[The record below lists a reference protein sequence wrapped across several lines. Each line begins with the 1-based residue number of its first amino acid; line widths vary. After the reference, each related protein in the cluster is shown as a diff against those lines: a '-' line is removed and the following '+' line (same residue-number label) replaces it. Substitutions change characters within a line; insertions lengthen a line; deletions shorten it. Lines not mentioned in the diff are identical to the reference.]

1 MYELCFDGCFIIFDI
16 QLFNIIPKR
25 ERLESKNKGDFI
37 LPWIFSSIWH
47 TDTFLSFCKQQLIR
61 KSNYTK
67 NHALDIKKVNFMEN
81 FSNIN
86 SLEYCILSWYL
97 YLDDLKKRRK
107 RKLFDRLLSKNII
120 QAYVMQKNFEDL
132 LQCKDATDKT
142 EEIGFLLLKAGKI
155 SLKTPDK
162 YGMSYA
168 YDIDKMIDKLRNIA
182 ETANKINR

>member
-1 MYELCFDGCFIIFDI
+1 
-16 QLFNIIPKR
+16 
-25 ERLESKNKGDFI
+25 
-37 LPWIFSSIWH
+37 
-47 TDTFLSFCKQQLIR
+47 
-61 KSNYTK
+61 
-67 NHALDIKKVNFMEN
+67 MEK

-107 RKLFDRLLSKNII
+107 RKLLDRLLSKNII
-120 QAYVMQKNFEDL
+120 QAYVMQKNFEYL

-182 ETANKINR
+182 EMANKINR